1 MSPKHVLDSFKT
13 TFKKRPAK
21 KNIYL
26 QCMLMVMLTYMM
38 AYMAEKYC
46 QFMYTKRLFQWEM
59 DTYSYYDMIR
69 TIICTIGTF
78 VIMPVFHYFN
88 INDNIIII
96 ASFLSS
102 MSSILLRAF
111 AKTEQIFYASTLLG
125 VFSTNQSAPI
135 RAQISRCVS
144 PEELGKVFAMLAS
157 TECLVPIIA
166 SSVFTSLYNQTSD
179 LGYPGQAT
187 FYFVETAIMCIGWL
201 GNIEQNNALISCCH
215 NPGLALTFYVWISLG
230 FKQIP
235 PIREEIEDVTEE
247 KGQAGKMKVIYE
259 SYSNNT
265 GFYTTHI

>member
-1 MSPKHVLDSFKT
+1 
-13 TFKKRPAK
+13 
-21 KNIYL
+21 
-26 QCMLMVMLTYMM
+26 MLLVMLTYMM

-46 QFMYTKRLFQWEM
+46 QFMFTKRLFQWEM

-69 TIICTIGTF
+69 TIMCTLGTF
-78 VIMPVFHYFN
+78 LIMPVFHFFN
-88 INDNIIII
+88 VNDNIIII
-96 ASFLSS
+96 AACLSS
-102 MSSILLRAF
+102 IASILLRAF
-111 AKTEQIFYASTLLG
+111 AKTEQIFFASTLLG
-125 VFSTNQSAPI
+125 ALGNIQSAPI

-157 TECLVPIIA
+157 TESLVPIIA
-166 SSVFTSLYNQTSD
+166 SSLFTSLYNQTSG

-187 FYFVETAIMCIGWL
+187 FYFVEAAITCIG
-201 GNIEQNNALISCCH
+201 GARNSKENNSMKSH

-235 PIREEIEDVTEE
+235 PLEDEMEKSSHGTEE
-247 KGQAGKMKVIYE
+247 KVQSGKMKIVYE